1 MFHYDLRLPPH
12 SSIMFA
18 SCSTCGP
25 AILSML
31 FMPSKTTWITW
42 VSLQFSRLQNGGIT
56 PSWISRA
63 TCSLLP
69 LIVRL
74 LIAHAASFCVW
85 NSPYQQKLNHLSEL
99 IVLKNV
105 APSLSILL
113 QKNIHINKEVT
124 SEQCLI

>member
-1 MFHYDLRLPPH
+1 
-12 SSIMFA
+12 
-18 SCSTCGP
+18 
-25 AILSML
+25 
-31 FMPSKTTWITW
+31 

-85 NSPYQQKLNHLSEL
+85 NSPCQQKIYHLLEL
-99 IVLKNV
+99 IVLLMHCTPDHMVTPQKMWSPKCHSYCARISIMIKRSHLNKQSHMPSSVLWEPLISLEVFNV
-105 APSLSILL
+105 WI
-113 QKNIHINKEVT
+113 
-124 SEQCLI
+124 